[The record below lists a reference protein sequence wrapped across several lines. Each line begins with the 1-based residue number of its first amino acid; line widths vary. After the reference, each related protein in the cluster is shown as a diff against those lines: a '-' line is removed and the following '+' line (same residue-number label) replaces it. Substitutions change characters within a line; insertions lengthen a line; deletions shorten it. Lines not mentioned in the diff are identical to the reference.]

1 MTNNKRKLG
10 QSTLEISPIAF
21 GGNVFGWTLNEQA
34 SFSILDAW
42 VDGGYNF
49 IDTADTY
56 STWVPGN
63 KGGES
68 ETIIGNWLAKRGKRD
83 DIVLATKLGG
93 DMGGDKKGLK
103 ASYIKEAVDAS
114 LQRLKTDYI
123 DLYQTHYDD
132 KDTPVEETMEALN
145 ELIKEGKVRYIGA
158 SNFEPERIKQS
169 NIFAKKNRLEPYVSL
184 QPLYNLFD
192 RAKFEQEYL
201 KLVEEEQLAVL
212 NYYALASGF
221 LSGKYRKES
230 DLDKSPRGAGVKKY
244 LNERGAKIL
253 TALDDVANNQQA
265 TQAQIAIAWLL
276 HKPYITAPIASATNE
291 KQLSDLMAA
300 ATIRLTAAEVTL
312 LDHASEW

>member
-1 MTNNKRKLG
+1 MTNKRKLG

-34 SFSILDAW
+34 SFKILDAW

-68 ETIIGNWLAKRGKRD
+68 EAIIGNWFAKRGKRD

-93 DMGGDKKGLK
+93 DMGGSKKGLK
-103 ASYIKEAVDAS
+103 ASYIKEAVEAS
-114 LQRLKTDYI
+114 LRRLKTDYI

-132 KDTPVEETMEALN
+132 KSTPVEETMEALN
-145 ELIKEGKVRYIGA
+145 ELIKEGKIRYIGA

-169 NIFAKKNRLEPYVSL
+169 NIFAKKNKLEPYITL

-192 RAKFEQEYL
+192 RERFEREYL

-244 LNERGAKIL
+244 LNERGTKIL
-253 TALDDVANNQQA
+253 TALDDVAANQQV

-291 KQLSDLMAA
+291 KQLNDLMAA
-300 ATIRLTAAEVTL
+300 ATIQLTSTEVTL